1 MESTFLRGGHWFVTS
16 MKDPA
21 LLTHLGIRMSKGDA
35 DRRSLTNLHKREG
48 EFLKQ
53 PPTEKKEH
61 TRETWTLDPLS
72 AQDADFYLICPKSSP
87 LILILCRVFLD
98 SEMERAKCGR
108 RAKK

>member
-1 MESTFLRGGHWFVTS
+1 MESTFLRGGHCFVTS
-16 MKDPA
+16 MKDSA
-21 LLTHLGIRMSKGDA
+21 LLTYLGIRMSKGDA

-72 AQDADFYLICPKSSP
+72 VGSP
-87 LILILCRVFLD
+87 GCRFLSHLPQVNTPHPD
-98 SEMERAKCGR
+98 PMQSIFRF
-108 RAKK
+108 